1 MKRHIK
7 KHLTDFLAI
16 IALLVVALG
25 VGGYILAQQRLR
37 LPAEVP
43 VLGTDFAQIKGEFQ
57 TAKSVTPGQGQTVTI
72 AGVDVGE
79 IEKVDLVEGRALVTM
94 KIRRR
99 YFERVRKDATMLLRP
114 KTGLE
119 DMVIELSPGRGERVT
134 EGWTVP
140 VQNTLPD
147 VKLEEILSSLDRDTR
162 DYLRL
167 LVNGGGKGLEGRGD
181 DLAAT
186 FKRFEP
192 GARDLRKLTA
202 KLQGRRGNIRRSIHN
217 LRLLVEA
224 VGEKDDELAELID
237 SSNTV
242 FRSFANQDRN
252 LRSSLQQL
260 PETLQV
266 TNTTLGKVDR
276 LGRTLGPALG
286 DLRPTAR
293 LLGPTQRQVRPFLRT
308 ATPIIRDQIRPFA
321 RDVRPTIGSLRSAA
335 NGLSDVTPD
344 LVRTFSVLNYL
355 TNTLAYNPPG
365 DAEEGFLFWSS
376 WLSHLGN
383 NVFNTQDAH
392 GPIRRGIV
400 LLSCSSARV
409 LDTITA
415 ADPALAT
422 VIQGSGIP
430 TSTQACPQ
438 SSQAGGSG
446 PSTPGSTQPRST
458 PPSFPGG
465 PSRSANDR

>member
-16 IALLVVALG
+16 IGLLVVALG
-25 VGGYILAQQRLR
+25 VGGYILAQQRFY
-37 LPAEVP
+37 LPPSVP
-43 VLGTDFAQIKGEFQ
+43 VLGTDFATLKGEFQ

-79 IEKVDLVEGRALVTM
+79 IEKVELVEGRALVTM
-94 KIRRR
+94 KIRQR

-119 DMVIELSPGRGERVT
+119 DMAIELSPGRGERVP

-147 VKLEEILSSLDRDTR
+147 VKLEEILASLDRDTR

-167 LVNGGGKGLEGRGD
+167 LVNGAGKGLQGRGD

-192 GARDLRKLTA
+192 GARDLRRITA
-202 KLQGRRGNIRRSIHN
+202 KLEGRRGNIRSSIHN

-224 VGEKDDELAELID
+224 VGEKDDELAQLID

-252 LRSSLQQL
+252 LRSALQQL
-260 PETLQV
+260 PETLQL
-266 TNTTLGKVDR
+266 TNTTLASVDE

-293 LLGPTQRQVRPFLRT
+293 ALGPTQRRVRPFVLT

-321 RDVRPTIGSLRSAA
+321 REVRPTIGSLRGAA
-335 NGLSDVTPD
+335 NGLSDITPD
-344 LVRTFSVLNYL
+344 LVSTFRVLNYL
-355 TNTLAYNPPG
+355 LNTVAYNPPG
-365 DAEEGFLFWSS
+365 DREEGFLFWSS

-392 GPIRRGIV
+392 GPIRRGTI

-409 LDTITA
+409 LETIVA

-422 VIQGSGIP
+422 IVQGSGVP
-430 TSTQACPQ
+430 TVEQACPQ
-438 SSQAGGSG
+438 STQAGGAGNSS
-446 PSTPGSTQPRST
+446 PTNTPPGSTPPQPNS
-458 PPSFPGG
+458 PV
-465 PSRSANDR
+465 RSANDR